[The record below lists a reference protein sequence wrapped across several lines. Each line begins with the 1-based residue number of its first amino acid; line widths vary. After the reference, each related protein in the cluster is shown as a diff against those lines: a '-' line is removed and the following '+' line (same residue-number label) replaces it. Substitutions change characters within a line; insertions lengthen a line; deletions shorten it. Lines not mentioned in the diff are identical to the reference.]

1 MCRSADPEQVA
12 VALLALLVNGALG
25 AERSDHE
32 VERVEADAGAGLGC
46 DGGAPGHGL
55 WVRWR

>member
-25 AERSDHE
+25 AGEER
-32 VERVEADAGAGLGC
+32 
-46 DGGAPGHGL
+46 P
-55 WVRWR
+55 